1 MDVGK
6 GAVGTRPRRAGG
18 GLEPDAMSS
27 FACYGRAEE
36 PAHRLAAAVSGESE
50 AAPENDPGYAAS
62 AIQAMLDELDWTC
75 SPPEI

>member
-1 MDVGK
+1 
-6 GAVGTRPRRAGG
+6 
-18 GLEPDAMSS
+18 MSS